1 MKAMALAALAA
12 VALLASGC
20 QSEPIRSIKADFKR
34 AFSRSN
40 GDAALA
46 AGIKQYEE
54 GKYADASKQ
63 LQAAIQQGLSASDE
77 VKAHK
82 YLAFINCVSDRLA
95 SCREEFRKALRIDPG
110 MELTPAEA
118 GHPSWGPVFRAVKA
132 GR

>member
-12 VALLASGC
+12 TALLAAGC
-20 QSEPIRSIKADFKR
+20 QSEPIRTIKADFKR

-40 GDAALA
+40 GDASLA
-46 AGIKQYEE
+46 AGIQQYEA
-54 GKYADASKQ
+54 GKYAEASKQ
-63 LQAAIQQGLSASDE
+63 LQAAIDQGLSASDE

-82 YLAFINCVSDRLA
+82 YLAFIHCVSNRLA
-95 SCREEFRKALRIDPG
+95 SCREQFRMALRIDPS

>member
-63 LQAAIQQGLSASDE
+63 LQAAIQQGLSSSDE

-110 MELTPAEA
+110 MELSAAEA
-118 GHPSWGPVFRAVKA
+118 GHPIWGPVFRAVKA

>member
-1 MKAMALAALAA
+1 MKAMALAALAVA
-12 VALLASGC
+12 ALLAAGC
-20 QSEPIRSIKADFKR
+20 QSEPIRTIKDDFKR

-40 GDAALA
+40 GDEALA

-110 MELTPAEA
+110 MELSPAEA